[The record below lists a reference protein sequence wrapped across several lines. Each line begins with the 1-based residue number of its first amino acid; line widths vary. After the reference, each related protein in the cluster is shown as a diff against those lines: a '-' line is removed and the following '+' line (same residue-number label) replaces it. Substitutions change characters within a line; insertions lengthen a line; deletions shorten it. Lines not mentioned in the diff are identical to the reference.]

1 MAVFLRVADAGSFT
15 AAADA
20 LGITVSAVTECLSGL
35 EERLG
40 TRLVRRTTRAIA
52 LTDAGRAFDERCR
65 RILREVRE
73 AERAVK
79 LAGERPRLRAVAARQ
94 ISESDSPKRLEP

>member
-1 MAVFLRVADAGSFT
+1 MAVFVRLVETRSFAG
-15 AAADA
+15 AAEA
-20 LGITVSAVTECLSGL
+20 LGTTVSAVTECLVDL

-40 TRLVRRTTRAIA
+40 TRLVRRTTRSLA

-79 LAGERPRLRAVAARQ
+79 LAGESPKTGRRSPARAVGAR
-94 ISESDSPKRLEP
+94 